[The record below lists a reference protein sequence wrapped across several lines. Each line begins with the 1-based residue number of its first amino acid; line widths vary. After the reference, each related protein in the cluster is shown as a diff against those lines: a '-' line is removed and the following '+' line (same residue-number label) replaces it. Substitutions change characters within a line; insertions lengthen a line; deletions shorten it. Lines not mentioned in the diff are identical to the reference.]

1 MFGLDHA
8 IAELGNGAGVA
19 IALVL
24 AVLLGLRHATDPDHL
39 TAVSTLVL
47 SDDRHG
53 ARRATALGLAWG
65 MGHATTMFALG
76 LPVVLAGD
84 LLPRVVQRG
93 AELAI
98 GLVILALAVRLL
110 MRWRRGYFH
119 VHEHE
124 HHGSRHAHLH
134 VHEHGRRES
143 HAENHSHAHKERLG
157 RTPLAS
163 FGIGLVHGAGGS
175 AGAGILLLGA
185 ISGGV
190 EAVFALTLFAL
201 ATAISMALAS
211 TLFGAALAQRALR
224 RRLETLMPALG
235 TVSLLFGVW
244 YALGA
249 LGTVPRGF

>member
-1 MFGLDHA
+1 MFGLDDS
-8 IAELGNGAGVA
+8 IAELGSGAGLIV
-19 IALVL
+19 ALVV

-39 TAVSTLVL
+39 TAVSTLAL

-65 MGHATTMFALG
+65 LGHATTMFALG

-84 LLPRVVQRG
+84 LLPGVVQRG

-124 HHGSRHAHLH
+124 HDGLRHAHFH

-143 HAENHSHAHKERLG
+143 HPEEHPHPHEERLG
-157 RTPLAS
+157 RTPLVS

-175 AGAGILLLGA
+175 AGAGILLVGA
-185 ISGGV
+185 IAGGV
-190 EAVFALTLFAL
+190 EAVLALTLFAL
-201 ATAISMALAS
+201 GTAISMALAS
-211 TLFGAALAQRALR
+211 TLFGAALAQRTLR
-224 RRLETLMPALG
+224 RRFESLVPALG
-235 TVSLLFGVW
+235 TLSLLFGAW

-249 LGTVPRGF
+249 LGTVPYVF